1 MAVDINKQNKRNVIE
16 GKIKFLL
23 ILTIMYV
30 YERLK
35 LGNSIHRSAVV
46 LFSCKS
52 RDIELRRGLD
62 EPY

>member
-16 GKIKFLL
+16 GKIKLLL

-35 LGNSIHRSAVV
+35 LGNSIHRSVSSSV
-46 LFSCKS
+46 
-52 RDIELRRGLD
+52 I
-62 EPY
+62 